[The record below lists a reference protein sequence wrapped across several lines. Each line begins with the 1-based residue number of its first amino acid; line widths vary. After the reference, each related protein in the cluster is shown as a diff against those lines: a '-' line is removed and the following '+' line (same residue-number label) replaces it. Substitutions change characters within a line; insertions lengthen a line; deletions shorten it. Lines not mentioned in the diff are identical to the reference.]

1 MYLYRKGVFMPRIAR
16 LKHAELTYHIISRGN
31 NKLKIFHEDVDYV
44 KYLEILS
51 KYRDKFK
58 FELYNFVL
66 MLNHVHLLLK
76 AEDDISFIM
85 HRINLSYAQYYKFKY
100 KHIGHFWQDRFKSY
114 IVEENSYLLALA
126 KYIETNPMRTL
137 SCISPEDYP
146 YSSYHY

>member
-1 MYLYRKGVFMPRIAR
+1 MPRIAR
-16 LKHAELTYHIISRGN
+16 LKHAGLTYHIISRGN

-126 KYIETNPMRTL
+126 
-137 SCISPEDYP
+137 
-146 YSSYHY
+146 